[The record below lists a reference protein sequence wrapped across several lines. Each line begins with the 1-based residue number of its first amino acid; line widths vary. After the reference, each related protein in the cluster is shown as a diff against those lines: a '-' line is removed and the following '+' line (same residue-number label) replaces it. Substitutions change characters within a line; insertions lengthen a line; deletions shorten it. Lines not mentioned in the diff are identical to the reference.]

1 MAELDQPITVEGPPA
16 ARRWPMAGAVG
27 RRRPSFRP
35 LAWLVLLVTAVIAVF
50 PMYWL
55 FANALT
61 PILAIPPL
69 TPILVPAFKLDNFQR
84 LLFGNQYYLR
94 WMLNSTLVAL
104 AVTTWHVFFDTLAG
118 YAFAKKHFPGRRL
131 LFALILSTLMIPIHV
146 TFIPLY
152 IINREL
158 GLIDSLW
165 ALILPGTASV
175 FGIFL
180 MRQFIQTLPSELE
193 DAARID
199 GCSEFGVFRHV
210 ILPLS
215 RPGMAALA
223 IFTFVRSWND
233 FLWPVIALIKPQNYT
248 LTVGVANLQGEFMT
262 DWGIIFSG
270 AALAALPM
278 IAFFFLF
285 QRYFI
290 EGVRMGALK
299 G

>member
-1 MAELDQPITVEGPPA
+1 MRKLTLGKV
-16 ARRWPMAGAVG
+16 
-27 RRRPSFRP
+27 
-35 LAWLVLLVTAVIAVF
+35 LAWCFLVFTAVIALF

-55 FANALT
+55 FANAFT
-61 PILAIPPL
+61 PITAIPPL
-69 TPILVPAFKLDNFQR
+69 TPILVPAFKLDNFER
-84 LLFGNQYYLR
+84 LLVNNKHYLN
-94 WMLNSTLVAL
+94 WMVNSLIVGL
-104 AVTTWHVFFDTLAG
+104 AVTAWHIFFDTLAG
-118 YAFAKKHFPGRRL
+118 YAFAKKRFPLRNV
-131 LFALILSTLMIPIHV
+131 FFWMILSTMMIPIHV

-152 IINREL
+152 IVNRAL

-165 ALILPGTASV
+165 ALILPGTANV

-180 MRQFIQTLPSELE
+180 MRQYIQTLPSELE

-199 GCSEFGVFRHV
+199 GCSEFGVFWNV
-210 ILPLS
+210 ILPLA
-215 RPGMAALA
+215 RPAIAALA

-233 FLWPVIALIKPQNYT
+233 FLWPVIALNKPQNYT
-248 LTVGVANLQGEFMT
+248 LTVGVANMQGEFLT

-278 IAFFFLF
+278 ILFFLAF
-285 QRYFI
+285 QKYFL

>member
-1 MAELDQPITVEGPPA
+1 MATETTVFPKIADTTKPRFRIRGTEVL
-16 ARRWPMAGAVG
+16 RWI
-27 RRRPSFRP
+27 
-35 LAWLVLLVTAVIAVF
+35 VLIVTAVIALF

-55 FANALT
+55 FANAFT
-61 PILAIPPL
+61 PITSNPPL
-69 TPILVPAFKLDNFQR
+69 TPVIVPAFRLDNFER
-84 LLFGNQYYLR
+84 LLFNNKFYVN
-94 WMLNSTLVAL
+94 WMVNSLFVAFVIT
-104 AVTTWHVFFDTLAG
+104 AFHVVFDTMAG
-118 YAFAKKHFPGRRL
+118 YAFAKKRFPGRN
-131 LFALILSTLMIPIHV
+131 LFFILILSTLMIPIHV

-152 IINREL
+152 IINRQL

-165 ALILPGTASV
+165 ALILPGTAWV

-180 MRQFIQTLPSELE
+180 MRQYIQTLPGELI
-193 DAARID
+193 DAAKID
-199 GCSEFGVFRHV
+199 GCGEWGVFRHV
-210 ILPLS
+210 IFPLS
-215 RPGMAALA
+215 LPAVAALA

-233 FLWPVIALIKPQNYT
+233 FLWPVIALNRPQNYT

-278 IAFFFLF
+278 IIFFLF
-285 QRYFI
+285 FQKYFL

>member
-1 MAELDQPITVEGPPA
+1 M
-16 ARRWPMAGAVG
+16 RRLTGGKLTAYA
-27 RRRPSFRP
+27 F
-35 LAWLVLLVTAVIAVF
+35 LAITAVIALF

-55 FANALT
+55 FTNALT
-61 PILAIPPL
+61 PMVGTPPL
-69 TPILVPAFKLDNFQR
+69 TPILVPAFEFDNFTR
-84 LLFGNQYYLR
+84 LLTNTKFYTN
-94 WMLNSTLVAL
+94 WMLNSLLVAF
-104 AVTTWHVFFDTLAG
+104 AVTAWHVLFDSMAG
-118 YAFAKKHFPGRRL
+118 YAFAKRSFPGRTV
-131 LFALILSTLMIPIHV
+131 FFWMILSTLMIPIHV

-152 IINREL
+152 IINRNL

-165 ALILPGTASV
+165 ALILPGTAQV

-199 GCSEFGVFRHV
+199 GSSEFGVFWNV

-215 RPGMAALA
+215 KPAIAALA
-223 IFTFVRSWND
+223 IFTFVRNWND
-233 FLWPVIALIKPQNYT
+233 FLWPVIALNSPQNYT

-270 AALAALPM
+270 ATLAAVPM
-278 IAFFFLF
+278 IIFFLVF
-285 QRYFI
+285 QKYFL

>member
-1 MAELDQPITVEGPPA
+1 MATETTTAIFPKAAEAAQPRFQFNWTEIL
-16 ARRWPMAGAVG
+16 RWVILIA
-27 RRRPSFRP
+27 
-35 LAWLVLLVTAVIAVF
+35 TAIVALF

-55 FANALT
+55 FTNAFT
-61 PILAIPPL
+61 PITSTPPL
-69 TPILVPAFKLDNFQR
+69 TPILIPALKLDNFQR
-84 LLFGNQYYLR
+84 LLGNNKFYVN
-94 WMLNSTLVAL
+94 WMINSLVVAL
-104 AVTTWHVFFDTLAG
+104 AITVFHIFFDTLAG
-118 YAFAKKHFPGRRL
+118 YAFAKKQFPGKN
-131 LFALILSTLMIPIHV
+131 LFFVLILSTLMIPIHV

-152 IINREL
+152 IISRGL

-165 ALILPGTASV
+165 ALILPGTAWV

-180 MRQFIQTLPSELE
+180 MRQYIQTLPSELI

-215 RPGMAALA
+215 VPAMAALA
-223 IFTFVRSWND
+223 IFTFVHAWND
-233 FLWPVIALIKPQNYT
+233 FLWPVIALNKPQNYT

-278 IAFFFLF
+278 IIFFLLF
-285 QRYFI
+285 QKYFL

>member
-1 MAELDQPITVEGPPA
+1 MTTETAVFPKAVEIS
-16 ARRWPMAGAVG
+16 RQRFRFNWTNLLRWFA
-27 RRRPSFRP
+27 
-35 LAWLVLLVTAVIAVF
+35 LIVTAVIALF

-55 FANALT
+55 FANAFT
-61 PILAIPPL
+61 PITSNPPL
-69 TPILVPAFKLDNFQR
+69 TPVLIPAFRLDNFER
-84 LLFGNQYYLR
+84 LLTNNKFYLN
-94 WMLNSTLVAL
+94 WMFNSLLVAF
-104 AVTTWHVFFDTLAG
+104 AVTAFHVLFDTMAG
-118 YAFAKKHFPGRRL
+118 YAFAKKRFPGRNL
-131 LFALILSTLMIPIHV
+131 LFILILSTLMIPIHV

-152 IINREL
+152 IINRQF

-165 ALILPGTASV
+165 ALILPGTAWV

-180 MRQFIQTLPSELE
+180 MRQYIQTLPGELI
-193 DAARID
+193 DAAKID
-199 GCSEFGVFRHV
+199 GCSEWGVFRHV
-210 ILPLS
+210 IFPLS
-215 RPGMAALA
+215 LPAVAALA

-233 FLWPVIALIKPQNYT
+233 FLWPVIALNKPQNYT

-278 IAFFFLF
+278 IIFFLF
-285 QRYFI
+285 FQKYFL

>member
-1 MAELDQPITVEGPPA
+1 MATETTTAIFPKATEAAQPRFQFNWTEIL
-16 ARRWPMAGAVG
+16 RW
-27 RRRPSFRP
+27 FIL
-35 LAWLVLLVTAVIAVF
+35 LATAIVALF

-55 FANALT
+55 FTNAFT
-61 PILAIPPL
+61 PITSTPPL
-69 TPILVPAFKLDNFQR
+69 TPILVPALKLDNFER
-84 LLFGNQYYLR
+84 LLGNNKFYVN
-94 WMLNSTLVAL
+94 WMINSLVVAL
-104 AVTTWHVFFDTLAG
+104 AITVFHIFFDTLAG
-118 YAFAKKHFPGRRL
+118 YAFAKKQFPGKN
-131 LFALILSTLMIPIHV
+131 LFFVLILSTLMIPIHV

-152 IINREL
+152 IISRGL

-165 ALILPGTASV
+165 ALILPGTAWV

-180 MRQFIQTLPSELE
+180 MRQYIQTLPSELI

-215 RPGMAALA
+215 VPAMAALA
-223 IFTFVRSWND
+223 IFTFVHAWND
-233 FLWPVIALIKPQNYT
+233 FLWPVIALNKPQNYT

-278 IAFFFLF
+278 IIFFLLF
-285 QRYFI
+285 QKYFL

>member
-1 MAELDQPITVEGPPA
+1 MAELDRPLASQRARVWQRRAITGR
-16 ARRWPMAGAVG
+16 ARAGRIGG
-27 RRRPSFRP
+27 RT
-35 LAWLVLLVTAVIAVF
+35 LAWLVLLSTAFIALF

-61 PILAIPPL
+61 PIYSIPPL
-69 TPILVPAFKLDNFQR
+69 TPILVPAFRLDNLQR
-84 LLFGNQYYLR
+84 LLVGNKFYVN
-94 WMLNSTLVAL
+94 WMVNSAVVAL
-104 AVTTWHVFFDTLAG
+104 VVTGWHVFFDTLAG
-118 YAFAKKHFPGRRL
+118 YAFAKRRFPGRNL
-131 LFALILSTLMIPIHV
+131 LFTLILSTLMIPIHV
-146 TFIPLY
+146 TFIPVY
-152 IINREL
+152 IMIRKL

-165 ALILPGTASV
+165 ALILPGTATV

-180 MRQFIQTLPSELE
+180 MRQYIQTLPSELE

-215 RPGMAALA
+215 RPAMAALA

-233 FLWPVIALIKPQNYT
+233 FLWPVIALNRPENYT

-285 QRYFI
+285 QKYFM

>member
-1 MAELDQPITVEGPPA
+1 MRRLTAGKLGAWAFLAIT
-16 ARRWPMAGAVG
+16 
-27 RRRPSFRP
+27 
-35 LAWLVLLVTAVIAVF
+35 TVIALF

-55 FANALT
+55 FTNAFT
-61 PILAIPPL
+61 PMQGTPPL
-69 TPILVPAFKLDNFQR
+69 TPILIPAMKLDNFVR
-84 LLFGNQYYLR
+84 LLTNTRYYPN
-94 WMLNSTLVAL
+94 WMLNSLIVAF
-104 AVTTWHVFFDTLAG
+104 AVTAWHVLFDTMAG
-118 YAFAKKHFPGRRL
+118 YAFAKKDFPGRTV
-131 LFALILSTLMIPIHV
+131 LFWMILSTLMIPIHV

-152 IINREL
+152 IINRNL

-165 ALILPGTASV
+165 ALILPGTAQV

-180 MRQFIQTLPSELE
+180 MRQYIQTLPSELE

-199 GCSEFGVFRHV
+199 GASEFGVFWHV

-215 RPGMAALA
+215 MPAIAALA
-223 IFTFVRSWND
+223 IFTFVRNWND
-233 FLWPVIALIKPQNYT
+233 FLWPVIALNQPQNYT

-270 AALAALPM
+270 ATLAAIPM
-278 IAFFFLF
+278 IIFFLLF
-285 QRYFI
+285 QKYFL

>member
-1 MAELDQPITVEGPPA
+1 M
-16 ARRWPMAGAVG
+16 
-27 RRRPSFRP
+27 RRRFNTGTA
-35 LAWLVLLVTAVIAVF
+35 LIWFTLIFTAVIALF

-55 FANALT
+55 FANAFT
-61 PILAIPPL
+61 PITSVPPL
-69 TPILVPAFKLDNFQR
+69 TPILVPAFKLDNFER
-84 LLFGNQYYLR
+84 LLVNNKFYMS
-94 WMLNSTLVAL
+94 WMINSLIVGLV
-104 AVTTWHVFFDTLAG
+104 VTAWHILFDTMAG
-118 YAFAKKHFPGRRL
+118 YAFAKKQFPFRN
-131 LFALILSTLMIPIHV
+131 LFFWLIISTLMIPIHV
-146 TFIPLY
+146 TFMPLY
-152 IINREL
+152 IINRQL

-165 ALILPGTASV
+165 ALILPGTANA

-199 GCSEFGVFRHV
+199 GCNEIGVFWNV

-215 RPGMAALA
+215 APAIAALA

-233 FLWPVIALIKPQNYT
+233 FLWPVIALNKPQNYT
-248 LTVGVANLQGEFMT
+248 LTVGVANMQGEFMT

-270 AALAALPM
+270 GALAALPM
-278 IAFFFLF
+278 IIFFLVF
-285 QRYFI
+285 QKYFL

>member
-1 MAELDQPITVEGPPA
+1 MRRLTAGKFAAYAFLAIT
-16 ARRWPMAGAVG
+16 
-27 RRRPSFRP
+27 
-35 LAWLVLLVTAVIAVF
+35 TVIALF

-55 FANALT
+55 FTNAFT
-61 PILAIPPL
+61 PIQGTPPL
-69 TPILVPAFKLDNFQR
+69 TPILIPAFRLDNFVR
-84 LLFGNQYYLR
+84 LLGNTKFYTY
-94 WMLNSTLVAL
+94 WMGNSLVVAFV
-104 AVTTWHVFFDTLAG
+104 VTAWHILFDTMAG
-118 YAFAKKHFPGRRL
+118 YAFAKKSFPGRTIMFWL
-131 LFALILSTLMIPIHV
+131 VLSTLMIPIHV

-152 IINREL
+152 IINRNL

-165 ALILPGTASV
+165 ALILPGTAQV

-180 MRQFIQTLPSELE
+180 MRQFIQTLPGELE

-199 GCSEFGVFRHV
+199 GASEFGVFWNV

-215 RPGMAALA
+215 KPAIAALA
-223 IFTFVRSWND
+223 IFTFVRNWND
-233 FLWPVIALIKPQNYT
+233 FLWPVIALNRPQNYT

-270 AALAALPM
+270 ATLAALPM
-278 IAFFFLF
+278 IVFFLLF
-285 QRYFI
+285 QRYFL